1 MNTIQQAHILLVDD
15 NTDLLRLL
23 EEQLRGAG
31 YQNIRT
37 VQNCAAAQ
45 TAFAA
50 EMPELMILDINL
62 PDGDGFPLFRTLR
75 AKADVPTLF
84 LSARDADADRL
95 FGLGLGAD
103 DYLTKPFLMQE
114 LLLRVQHLLQRAYRT
129 ELSRT
134 KAAILQ
140 LGDRSVDLHDALV
153 TLPDGTT
160 LALTATERTLLRK
173 LAENRGHIV
182 TYDALCEAVWGADY
196 YGYENSLGVH
206 IRHLREKLEPEPGR
220 PRFLQTVRGI
230 VLLLVFLGLGLLV
243 FLGWQETTH
252 LPQRT
257 YASSEIADAM
267 VETPAGLALGA
278 AHTPE
283 EWMDGYAWAMVLDD
297 TGNIR
302 WSYALPD
309 ALNHAYTTGEVAGFA
324 RWYLDDYPVFCWAE
338 DYGLFVIGLAR
349 GSLWKCS
356 IYTSPEYILNL
367 AKTIPLGFGLLL
379 LLAAICCFLLSWQG
393 AKRLET
399 VASGLDALAEGQTV
413 QLPAEGFAGELAEKL
428 NRTSAQLQARN
439 ELLARRD
446 DARTQWIAG
455 VSHDVR
461 TPLALILGW
470 AEQLERDAVLPETA
484 RQKAGG
490 IRTQSEK
497 LRTLIEDLNL
507 TSKLEYGTQPLRKQ
521 EFAAGPLFRELVAQ
535 FCESPQAESCEVS
548 LQQTAAT
555 EQAKLCVDRALLE
568 RLLENLLGN
577 SIRHNAAPV
586 EIEVRTDV
594 AGNRFCLTVAD
605 NGTGYPPAVLAALQ
619 GTPQNEQTPHILGL
633 HVVEQIAAAHGGRVA
648 FGQNVPNGAKAT
660 VWLPLD
666 QKAPVAFGQ
675 NVVK

>member
-1 MNTIQQAHILLVDD
+1 MKTFV
-15 NTDLLRLL
+15 RL
-23 EEQLRGAG
+23 
-31 YQNIRT
+31 IRRY
-37 VQNCAAAQ
+37 VLAA
-45 TAFAA
+45 
-50 EMPELMILDINL
+50 
-62 PDGDGFPLFRTLR
+62 
-75 AKADVPTLF
+75 V
-84 LSARDADADRL
+84 
-95 FGLGLGAD
+95 
-103 DYLTKPFLMQE
+103 
-114 LLLRVQHLLQRAYRT
+114 
-129 ELSRT
+129 
-134 KAAILQ
+134 
-140 LGDRSVDLHDALV
+140 
-153 TLPDGTT
+153 
-160 LALTATERTLLRK
+160 
-173 LAENRGHIV
+173 
-182 TYDALCEAVWGADY
+182 
-196 YGYENSLGVH
+196 
-206 IRHLREKLEPEPGR
+206 
-220 PRFLQTVRGI
+220 GI

-309 ALNHAYTTGEVAGFA
+309 
-324 RWYLDDYPVFCWAE
+324 
-338 DYGLFVIGLAR
+338 
-349 GSLWKCS
+349 
-356 IYTSPEYILNL
+356 ILNL

-413 QLPAEGFAGELAEKL
+413 QLPTEGFAGELAEKL

-535 FCESPQAESCEVS
+535 FCESPQAETCEVS
-548 LQQTAAT
+548 LQQTAAA

-577 SIRHNAAPV
+577 SIRHNSAPV
-586 EIEVRTDV
+586 EIEVQTDV

-605 NGTGYPPAVLAALQ
+605 NGTGYPPAVLTALQ
-619 GTPQNEQTPHILGL
+619 GMPQNEQTPHILGL
-633 HVVEQIAAAHGGRVA
+633 HVVEQIAAAHGGRVT

-660 VWLPLD
+660 VWLPCAEK
-666 QKAPVAFGQ
+666 KAPVAFGQ

>member
-1 MNTIQQAHILLVDD
+1 MKTFV
-15 NTDLLRLL
+15 RL
-23 EEQLRGAG
+23 
-31 YQNIRT
+31 IRRY
-37 VQNCAAAQ
+37 VLAA
-45 TAFAA
+45 
-50 EMPELMILDINL
+50 
-62 PDGDGFPLFRTLR
+62 
-75 AKADVPTLF
+75 V
-84 LSARDADADRL
+84 
-95 FGLGLGAD
+95 
-103 DYLTKPFLMQE
+103 
-114 LLLRVQHLLQRAYRT
+114 
-129 ELSRT
+129 
-134 KAAILQ
+134 
-140 LGDRSVDLHDALV
+140 
-153 TLPDGTT
+153 
-160 LALTATERTLLRK
+160 
-173 LAENRGHIV
+173 
-182 TYDALCEAVWGADY
+182 
-196 YGYENSLGVH
+196 
-206 IRHLREKLEPEPGR
+206 
-220 PRFLQTVRGI
+220 GI

-243 FLGWQETTH
+243 LLGWQETTH

-297 TGNIR
+297 TGHIR

-349 GSLWKCS
+349 GSLWKYS
-356 IYTSPEYILNL
+356 IYTSPEYILSL

-413 QLPAEGFAGELAEKL
+413 QLPAEGFAEELAEKL
-428 NRTSAQLQARN
+428 NRTSAQLQTRN

-507 TSKLEYGTQPLRKQ
+507 TSKLQYGAQPLRRKAVTVGPFLRRCAA
-521 EFAAGPLFRELVAQ
+521 EFYESPAAGDSTLEL
-535 FCESPQAESCEVS
+535 ELTQAAEHTVV
-548 LQQTAAT
+548 
-555 EQAKLCVDRALLE
+555 QADEALLL
-568 RLLENLLGN
+568 RAIENLL
-577 SIRHNAAPV
+577 HNAVGHNAVPV
-586 EIEVRTDV
+586 HVTIRADAADGMLTIQVTDD
-594 AGNRFCLTVAD
+594 GQ
-605 NGTGYPPAVLAALQ
+605 GYPPAVLAVLQ
-619 GTPQNEQTPHILGL
+619 AGETGENPPHILGL
-633 HVVEQIAAAHGGRVA
+633 HVVEQILAAHGGTAA
-648 FGQNVPNGAKAT
+648 FAQALPHGAAAALT
-660 VWLPLD
+660 LPL
-666 QKAPVAFGQ
+666 
-675 NVVK
+675 